1 MTKKKLFLTLS
12 LGVFLAAIGVFFML
26 SPSSR
31 AAQAQSA
38 TVDLTVYNSNIGMVK
53 EIRQFDLETGVNQVA
68 VTDVP
73 SQIIPESVHFRS
85 LDDPSAVV
93 LEQNY
98 EYDIVGSQK
107 LLEKY
112 VDQPIV
118 VITQDGSK
126 HEGTLLSGKDNII
139 IQTEDGGVDVLKSDQ
154 VRQFSFPAL
163 PEGLI
168 TKPTL
173 KWLVDTN
180 QAGEQKVELAY
191 LTNGISWESNY
202 VLVLSQDSSKLDLDG
217 WITLDNRSG
226 TAYKDARLKLVA
238 GEVNRVQYGLGG
250 GGDMLV
256 NEEMVMVKEAA
267 PRVQQREFSEY
278 HLYEIPRPVT
288 IKNNQTKQIQFLSMH
303 DVPAEKI
310 YVFDNWGSNFRP
322 ASSGAQQSNLAV
334 KVRFNTGEKGVNTQ
348 LPAGVVRMYQPDID
362 GSPLFIGE
370 DRVQHTPKDEEV
382 TLLVGEAF
390 DLVGERKQTES
401 KRVSDKVWRESYELV
416 LKNHKTNQDVEIHV
430 TEHLN
435 TSANW
440 EILKSSLED
449 FTQINSHVIE
459 WVVTVPPK
467 GEATITYT
475 IEYSRP

>member
-226 TAYKDARLKLVA
+226 AAYKDARLKLVA
-238 GEVNRVQYGLGG
+238 GDVNRVQPPRG
-250 GGDMLV
+250 
-256 NEEMVMVKEAA
+256 EMVLYKEMDMAMPAAA
-267 PRVQQREFSEY
+267 PQVEQREFAEY

-288 IKNNQTKQIQFLSMH
+288 IKDNQTKQIQFLSSR
-303 DVPAEKI
+303 DVPAHKMF
-310 YVFDNWGSNFRP
+310 VFDSWTANLRP
-322 ASSGAQQSNLAV
+322 TDSGAMKGNISV
-334 KVRFNTGEKGVNTQ
+334 KVRFNTGEEGVNAQ
-348 LPAGVVRMYQPDID
+348 LPAGVVRLYQPDVD

-370 DRVQHTPKDEEV
+370 DRIDHTPKGENI
-382 TLLVGEAF
+382 TLTVGEAF
-390 DLVGERKQTES
+390 DLVGERLQTS
-401 KRVSDKVWRESYELV
+401 HKRLGDSAWRESYKITLR
-416 LKNHKTNQDVEIHV
+416 NHKPDQDVKIHV
-430 TEHLN
+430 VEHLN
-435 TSANW
+435 RGLNW
-440 EILKSSLED
+440 EITKASSED
-449 FTQINSHVIE
+449 FVQLNSNTIE
-459 WVVTVPPK
+459 WVVDVPAD
-467 GEATITYT
+467 GEATISFTV
-475 IEYSRP
+475 EYSSN